1 MKSKIVKIISLYK
14 KVQITESKFYVVFMK
29 QLYYY
34 FFFKKEIIAHQN
46 TTIKG
51 LKNIS
56 TNGLLNI
63 GVQYVGFSH
72 SRDITLLNISGK
84 LVLNSGYSIGRGCR
98 FDIAKNAIISFG
110 KGGYT
115 NVNTKFII
123 MHGLKVGDNCV
134 ISWDCQFLDEDF
146 HNVYYD
152 GMKSR
157 PKEIIIGNNVWIGA
171 GAKIYQGTR
180 VADGSVI
187 AANSVVRGQFLE
199 KNVVIGGNPAKVI
212 KTDVKWE

>member
-1 MKSKIVKIISLYK
+1 MRRKISKIISLYK
-14 KVQITESKFYVVFMK
+14 KAQKTESNFYAVFLK

-34 FFFKKEIIAHQN
+34 FFYRKNIIAHQN

-51 LKNIS
+51 VKNIS

-72 SRDITLLNISGK
+72 SNDVTLLNIGGK
-84 LVLNSGYSIGRGCR
+84 LILKSGYSIGRGCR
-98 FDIAKNAIISFG
+98 FDIAENAIVSFG

-123 MHGLKVGDNCV
+123 MHGIQVGDNCV

-146 HNVYYD
+146 HKVYYD
-152 GMKSR
+152 GRENK

-187 AANSVVRGQFLE
+187 AANAVVRGQFLE
-199 KNVVIGGNPAKVI
+199 KNTIIGGNPAKVVKSSI
-212 KTDVKWE
+212 KWE

>member
-1 MKSKIVKIISLYK
+1 MKRKIKKIISLYK
-14 KVQITESKFYVVFMK
+14 ETQQAESNFCVVFVK

-34 FFFKKEIIAHQN
+34 FFYRKKIIAHQN

-72 SRDITLLNISGK
+72 AKDVTLLNISGK
-84 LVLNSGYSIGRGCR
+84 LIFKSEYSIGRGCR
-98 FDIAKNAIISFG
+98 FDIAEKAIISFG
-110 KGGYT
+110 TGGYT
-115 NVNTKFII
+115 NVDTKFII
-123 MHGLKVGDNCV
+123 MHGLQVGDNCV

-146 HNVYYD
+146 HNVYYE
-152 GMKSR
+152 GRINKS
-157 PKEIIIGNNVWIGA
+157 KAIIIGNNIWIGA

-180 VADGSVI
+180 IADGCVV
-187 AANSVVRGQFLE
+187 AANAMVRGQFLE
-199 KNVVIGGNPAKVI
+199 KNTIIGGNPAKVI
-212 KTDVKWE
+212 KTNIKWE